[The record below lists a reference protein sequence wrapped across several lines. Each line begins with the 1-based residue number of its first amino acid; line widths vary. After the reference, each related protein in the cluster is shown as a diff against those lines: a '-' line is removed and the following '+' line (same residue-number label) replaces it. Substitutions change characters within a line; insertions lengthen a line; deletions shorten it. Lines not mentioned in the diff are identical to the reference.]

1 MYFVCLF
8 QPCAVWKRS
17 KQPIKMLCVVCPF
30 SEIVCV
36 HFIASYFDVFDD
48 TQQRCVF
55 VAQNV
60 KRCFQIVIFLPQ
72 IEECQ
77 HDAKCPSDT
86 GEHFRFRQPAKTF
99 PGFCL
104 RKTFFIA
111 CEREIIFL
119 FAVVANQLVSVSD
132 QRDSRIIK
140 LSVKILKIL
149 I

>member
-36 HFIASYFDVFDD
+36 HFIVSYFDVFDD

-77 HDAKCPSDT
+77 HDAKCPSNT
-86 GEHFRFRQPAKTF
+86 GEHFRFRQPAEAF

-119 FAVVANQLVSVSD
+119 FAVVANQIVSVSD